1 MKIGIIGTGML
12 GEAVALNLLNLG
24 FDVSVYNRTKEKAA
38 EVEKNG
44 ATVMDS
50 PKAVADN
57 SELIIIIVKD
67 ASAVK
72 EVSFGKNGI
81 IESKNKKL
89 IVADMSTIEPSE
101 SREIADKFEQKQIQK
116 LEIPVMGGPNVAIT
130 GKLVMMASGPKNS
143 FEQCK
148 TIFEKI
154 ANKVF
159 FLGTQGTANSIK
171 LAMNL
176 QITMLADMSTIEPS
190 ESREIAD
197 KFEQK
202 QIQKLEIPVMGGP
215 NVAITGKL
223 VMMASGPKNSFEQ
236 CKTIFEKIANK
247 VFFLGTQGTAN
258 SIKLAMNL
266 QITMLALSLSEGIT
280 LVEKSEVDPKI
291 FLEVL
296 NSTYF
301 KTGMSE
307 NKAFKMIDGDY
318 DATFTLSNLKKDIST
333 MISTSKKLGI
343 ELPMIMKAEK
353 IYENAIKEGLG
364 NNDYTGIIEYIKK
377 INKA

>member
-24 FDVSVYNRTKEKAA
+24 FDVSVYNRTKEKTA

-44 ATVMDS
+44 ATVMNS

-81 IESKNKKL
+81 IESENKKL
-89 IVADMSTIEPSE
+89 IV
-101 SREIADKFEQKQIQK
+101 
-116 LEIPVMGGPNVAIT
+116 
-130 GKLVMMASGPKNS
+130 
-143 FEQCK
+143 
-148 TIFEKI
+148 
-154 ANKVF
+154 
-159 FLGTQGTANSIK
+159 
-171 LAMNL
+171 
-176 QITMLADMSTIEPS
+176 ADMSTIEPS

>member
-1 MKIGIIGTGML
+1 MKIGIIGIGML

-81 IESKNKKL
+81 IESENKKL

-143 FEQCK
+143 F
-148 TIFEKI
+148 
-154 ANKVF
+154 
-159 FLGTQGTANSIK
+159 
-171 LAMNL
+171 
-176 QITMLADMSTIEPS
+176 D
-190 ESREIAD
+190 
-197 KFEQK
+197 
-202 QIQKLEIPVMGGP
+202 
-215 NVAITGKL
+215 
-223 VMMASGPKNSFEQ
+223 Q

-280 LVEKSEVDPKI
+280 LVEKSKVDPKI

>member
-44 ATVMDS
+44 ATVMNS

-81 IESKNKKL
+81 IESENKKL
-89 IVADMSTIEPSE
+89 IV
-101 SREIADKFEQKQIQK
+101 
-116 LEIPVMGGPNVAIT
+116 
-130 GKLVMMASGPKNS
+130 
-143 FEQCK
+143 
-148 TIFEKI
+148 
-154 ANKVF
+154 
-159 FLGTQGTANSIK
+159 
-171 LAMNL
+171 
-176 QITMLADMSTIEPS
+176 ADMSTIEPS